1 MPMQAPRGES
11 LGDPD
16 TDLRIPSSRL
26 RQLLATAAAHA
37 IGAERVLAGTGLA
50 PDDLSD
56 DGLPRIQRSLEI
68 RALDNALAAGLPPEA
83 ALDSAAASLVDYGVL
98 GYAMMS
104 CATLDRALR
113 IAMRYYR
120 TEGPLIALHYRVE
133 RDEAVLEAEDELGL
147 GPLLSW
153 VVESMFAPFPGLL
166 RELLGHPARITEVCF
181 TGPPVAHRRRLETL
195 FRAPVRFDAVASR
208 FRFDAAHL
216 TEPLVRAD
224 AWSASLFERSCRELL
239 AELEGETSFAS
250 RLSRDLLAHP
260 GEMPRAGDMAR
271 RLNMSERTLRRRLAS
286 QGTSWQ
292 AVVDRVRKR
301 IAEDYLCTTSLS
313 IQEIA
318 ELLGYTEATN
328 FRRAFLKWTGRTPAA
343 RRREARRDRS
353 GRPAQDT
360 DPPG

>member
-1 MPMQAPRGES
+1 MRAPQVDT

-16 TDLRIPSSRL
+16 TDIRIPSSRL
-26 RQLLATAAAHA
+26 RRLLATAASHDIEAA
-37 IGAERVLAGTGLA
+37 RLLEGTGLA
-50 PDDLSD
+50 ADDLV
-56 DGLPRIQRSLEI
+56 DGSLPRIQRSIEI
-68 RALDNALAAGLPPEA
+68 RALDNALAAGLPQEA
-83 ALDSAAASLVDYGVL
+83 ALDSAEASLIDYGVL

-120 TEGPLIALHYRVE
+120 TGGPLVALHYRVE

-166 RELLGHPARITEVCF
+166 RELLGHPVRITEVCF
-181 TGPPVAHRRRLETL
+181 TGPPVAHRARLEAL
-195 FRAPVRFDAVASR
+195 FRAPVRFHAFADQ
-208 FRFDAAHL
+208 FRFDAAQL
-216 TEPLVRAD
+216 ARPLVRAD

-239 AELEGETSFAS
+239 TELEGETSFAS

-260 GEMPRAGDMAR
+260 GEMPGAGDMAR

-328 FRRAFLKWTGRTPAA
+328 FRRAFLKWTGRTPVA
-343 RRREARRDRS
+343 RRRAARPPDW
-353 GRPAQDT
+353 RPE
-360 DPPG
+360 